1 MKIKNTYPPA
11 PKKTLQRKKLLN
23 ILRGPF
29 LLAGIVC
36 PIINFLVGGKQW
48 SVIVI
53 ISLIMVWKLLFS
65 TDLVEYN
72 RISQFVKLITGAC
85 CLLFAID
92 LVFKLEWAI
101 VMDVIPIVAFGG
113 IIGTSILFFT
123 DFEKQKR
130 NIFPMLFLIFFCLVA
145 SIVAISILGENTH
158 WALFV
163 MGGVALAQLIAIIIS
178 LGGEF
183 FRTLRRRF
191 HLK

>member
-11 PKKTLQRKKLLN
+11 PKKTLQRRKLLN

-29 LLAGIVC
+29 LFAGIVC
-36 PIINFLVGGKQW
+36 PIVNYLVGGKQW

-53 ISLIMVWKLLFS
+53 ISLIMVWKLALS
-65 TDLVEYN
+65 IDLVEYN
-72 RISQFVKLITGAC
+72 RISQFVKAVAGTC

-92 LVFKLEWAI
+92 LVFGLEWAI
-101 VMDVIPIVAFGG
+101 IMDVIPIVAFGG
-113 IIGTSILFFT
+113 IIGSSVLFFT
-123 DFEKQKR
+123 DFERQKR

-145 SIVAISILGENTH
+145 SIIAISILGENSR